1 LIFFQKKCKII
12 LANKFT
18 FFLKEPKSLKP
29 KNTKIKEHKIMYEP
43 KEKIDL
49 ERAKKLEAEAKKIR
63 KKAKEIEKYNQLIED
78 ANFGIACK
86 NILTEKD
93 LENLET
99 LLNKFNKF
107 YKRKCE
113 VKDLIKLGETYLTKM
128 ENAQTPQD

>member
-1 LIFFQKKCKII
+1 
-12 LANKFT
+12 
-18 FFLKEPKSLKP
+18 
-29 KNTKIKEHKIMYEP
+29 MYEP
-43 KEKIDL
+43 KEKINL

-63 KKAKEIEKYNQLIED
+63 KKAKEVEKYNQLIED

-86 NILTEKD
+86 NILTKKD
-93 LENLET
+93 LENLEI

-128 ENAQTPQD
+128 ENAQTSQD

>member
-1 LIFFQKKCKII
+1 
-12 LANKFT
+12 
-18 FFLKEPKSLKP
+18 
-29 KNTKIKEHKIMYEP
+29 MYEP
-43 KEKIDL
+43 KEQIDL

-93 LENLET
+93 LKNLET

-107 YKRKCE
+107 SKRKCE